1 MAGVRSSKTVGSTTY
16 KYDTL
21 SGKVM
26 RQSWGSNVIDFVYDE
41 NNQPYAMRYNGTVYY
56 YMLNVQGDVVGLLN
70 SSGAIAAKYTYDPW
84 GKVTV
89 QNPSGTTNTSS
100 SFIGNIN
107 PLRYR
112 GYYYDT
118 ETGFYYLQTRYYD
131 PAICRF
137 INADTYATTD
147 AEGLL
152 STNMFAYC
160 ENNPVMGTDPTGE
173 FLDTV
178 FDVISLCSSVAEVI
192 ANPANP
198 WAWAGLAGDVV
209 DLIPGVTGV
218 GETVRTVKAAKTL
231 RSNGKRIINNKYA
244 GKVFELKGELANKYG
259 KGVKFNKYGFPDFS
273 EFAKESVVVKG
284 LSGNRYHDFKLAN
297 KQAGLKSTPKGF
309 TWHHVQDGRTM
320 QLIPTDLHRAV
331 RHTGGVSVLKLK

>member
-1 MAGVRSSKTVGSTTY
+1 
-16 KYDTL
+16 
-21 SGKVM
+21 M

-41 NNQPYAMRYNGTVYY
+41 NNQPYAMRYRSTTNGVYNTYY
-56 YMLNVQGDVVGLLN
+56 YVLNVQGDVVGLLN

-131 PAICRF
+131 PAIGRF
-137 INADTYATTD
+137 INADTYTTTD
-147 AEGLL
+147 ETGLL

-218 GETVRTVKAAKTL
+218 GETVRAVNTARKAAKKANDVVDVSKKTVKASERAKAVRQAWKNEAKNVAAGGTGVSRTWSKDEMKQL
-231 RSNGKRIINNKYA
+231 LKH
-244 GKVFELKGELANKYG
+244 GKVKGYHGHHMKSVKGYPELAGDPTNIQFLTRTEHLAAHG
-259 KGVKFNKYGFPDFS
+259 
-273 EFAKESVVVKG
+273 
-284 LSGNRYHDFKLAN
+284 GNWRNITHGRYN
-297 KQAGLKSTPKGF
+297 YNT
-309 TWHHVQDGRTM
+309 
-320 QLIPTDLHRAV
+320 
-331 RHTGGVSVLKLK
+331 